1 MTYRLRIES
10 AAARQIEALPRDLR
24 RRVDVRILAL
34 AHEPRPV
41 GVQRLDG
48 RLHRVRVGDHR
59 IVDPI
64 HDDHVVV
71 VVVAVSHRKD
81 VDRLLRRMGFS

>member
-24 RRVDVRILAL
+24 KRVDVRILGL
-34 AHEPRPV
+34 AHDPRPV
-41 GVQRLDG
+41 GVQHLEG

-59 IVDPI
+59 IVYLI
-64 HDDHVVV
+64 HDDRIVV

-81 VDRLLRRMGFS
+81 VYRLLRRMGFR